1 MLQLWQVAIK
11 IQMFSIHKT
20 APIDLTLLTH
30 WTYLIVSLDG
40 PPTISELEIHTFSVE
55 FVKCLMV

>member
-1 MLQLWQVAIK
+1 
-11 IQMFSIHKT
+11 MFSIHKT